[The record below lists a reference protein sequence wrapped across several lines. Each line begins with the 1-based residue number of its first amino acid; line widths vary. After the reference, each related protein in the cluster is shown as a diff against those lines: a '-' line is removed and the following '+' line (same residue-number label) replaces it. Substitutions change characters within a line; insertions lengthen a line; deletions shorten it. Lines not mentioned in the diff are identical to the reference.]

1 MAHDEKGAALKG
13 APVFN
18 VPGVVLALALMMVG
32 IHASVAWGAVSAEEV
47 MVLFAFLPARGF
59 IDPSLTSYPAW
70 VIEGAAWWTYVT
82 YALLH
87 ADWMHL
93 AINVFFMLAF
103 GSFLARRLGPMPFL
117 LLSAVGAAAGALVYS
132 ALHKGEFA
140 VLVGASAA
148 ISAQV
153 AGAARL
159 MFARPGALRH
169 MGERE
174 IRQLRALSL
183 AEMLASRPAV
193 AFILTWIAVNI
204 LFGITGIGTQGG
216 EGQVAWEA
224 HLGGFAA
231 GLLLFSLFD
240 RSRAPLNV

>member
-1 MAHDEKGAALKG
+1 M
-13 APVFN
+13 
-18 VPGVVLALALMMVG
+18 
-32 IHASVAWGAVSAEEV
+32 
-47 MVLFAFLPARGF
+47 
-59 IDPSLTSYPAW
+59 
-70 VIEGAAWWTYVT
+70 IEGAGWWTYVT

-103 GSFLARRLGPMPFL
+103 GSFVARRLGPVPFL
-117 LLSAVGAAAGALVYS
+117 LLSAVGAAAGALAYG
-132 ALHKGEFA
+132 ALHRGEFA

-148 ISAQV
+148 VSAQV

-159 MFARPGALRH
+159 MFVRTGALRH

-174 IRQLRALSL
+174 IRQLRAMSL
-183 AEMLASRPAV
+183 AEMFCSRPAIT
-193 AFILTWIAVNI
+193 FIMTWIAVNI
-204 LFGITGIGTQGG
+204 LFGLTGIGTQGG

-231 GLLLFSLFD
+231 GLLLFTVFD
-240 RSRAPLNV
+240 RSRRRLNI